1 MRRLTALV
9 LVGALTIFS
18 ACGSGAKSSDSTAA
32 KQLTDP
38 RTAPTATLPAVLP
51 SPVLA
56 GTVTSGSAG
65 SAGTTTPSV
74 YTVKA
79 NDTLAAI
86 ATQFGIP
93 LAALV
98 SYNNDVNPSALKV
111 GQEIRIP
118 PPTSTSTPSATPA
131 AARTATPGGTSTPP
145 AGRTST
151 PAAGS
156 TTVASSSS
164 TPAGNGKTYS
174 VQSGD
179 TACKLAGNFQVSVQE
194 LAEANGTTPAAL
206 ANLKVGQQLKVPA
219 PTGSPRGC

>member
-9 LVGALTIFS
+9 LVGALAILS

-38 RTAPTATLPAVLP
+38 RTAPTATIPAVLP
-51 SPVLA
+51 TPILA

-65 SAGTTTPSV
+65 SVGTTTPSV
-74 YTVKA
+74 YSVKP
-79 NDTLAAI
+79 NDTLAGI
-86 ATQFGIP
+86 AAQFGIP
-93 LAALV
+93 LAALL
-98 SYNNDVNPSALKV
+98 SYNSDVNPSALKV

-118 PPTSTSTPSATPA
+118 PATSTPTPSATAGGARTSTPSASS
-131 AARTATPGGTSTPP
+131 TPG

-151 PAAGS
+151 PGAGS
-156 TTVASSSS
+156 TPTAAASS
-164 TPAGNGKTYS
+164 TAAGGAKTYT

-179 TACKLAGNFQVSVQE
+179 TACKLAASFQVSVRE
-194 LAEANGTTPAAL
+194 LAEANGTTVAAL